1 MLIQDAQVIVKDT
14 GTGIDPE
21 ILPRLFS
28 KFASKSYQGTGLGLF
43 ICKSIVEAHGGKIW
57 AENNNNNINTQRER
71 GGTFSFTLPTI
82 NRQQNVKVVVD
93 Q

>member
-1 MLIQDAQVIVKDT
+1 LIQDTQVIVKVKDT
-14 GTGIDPE
+14 STAINPE

-28 KFASKSYQGTGLGLF
+28 KFASKYFEGTGLGLF
-43 ICKSIVEAHGGKIW
+43 ICKSIVEAHDGKIW
-57 AENNNNNINTQRER
+57 AENNNINTQRER

>member
-1 MLIQDAQVIVKDT
+1 LIQDTQVIVKVKDT
-14 GTGIDPE
+14 STGIDPE

-28 KFASKSYQGTGLGLF
+28 KFASNSFEGTGLGLF
-43 ICKSIVEAHGGKIW
+43 ICKSIVEAHDGKVW
-57 AENNNNNINTQRER
+57 GAENININTQRER

-82 NRQQNVKVVVD
+82 NIQQNVKVVVD

>member
-1 MLIQDAQVIVKDT
+1 MIQDTQVIVKVKDT

-21 ILPRLFS
+21 ILSRLFS
-28 KFASKSYQGTGLGLF
+28 TFASKSFEGTGLGLF
-43 ICKSIVEAHGGKIW
+43 ICKSIVESHDGKIW
-57 AENNNNNINTQRER
+57 AENNYINTQRER
-71 GGTFSFTLPTI
+71 GDTFSFTLPTI

>member
-1 MLIQDAQVIVKDT
+1 MIQDTQVIVKVKDT
-14 GTGIDPE
+14 STSIEPE

-28 KFASKSYQGTGLGLF
+28 TFASKSFEGTGLGLF
-43 ICKSIVEAHGGKIW
+43 IAKNIVEAHNGKVW
-57 AENNNNNINTQRER
+57 AENNNISTHRER
-71 GGTFSFTLPTI
+71 GDTFSFTLPTI

>member
-1 MLIQDAQVIVKDT
+1 MLIQDTQVIVKVKDT
-14 GTGIDPE
+14 SAGINPE

-28 KFASKSYQGTGLGLF
+28 KFVSKSYQGTGLGSF
-43 ICKSIVEAHGGKIW
+43 TCKSVVEAHDGKIW
-57 AENNNNNINTQRER
+57 AENNNSNTQRER
-71 GGTFSFTLPTI
+71 GGTSSFTLPTI

>member
-1 MLIQDAQVIVKDT
+1 LIQDTQVIVKVKDT
-14 GTGIDPE
+14 GTAINPE

-28 KFASKSYQGTGLGLF
+28 KFASKSFEGTGLGLF
-43 ICKSIVEAHGGKIW
+43 IANSIVEAHYGKIQ
-57 AENNNNNINTQRER
+57 AENNNINTQRER

-82 NRQQNVKVVVD
+82 NRQQSVKVVVD